1 MSAQTQRSPNVSTL
15 GILISALWLTLTPF
29 AASADV
35 RSDAMSALEMW
46 SPTAVNFSNGTLTV
60 NLPQQRITEDI
71 YIAVLSF
78 GLCLGTLTGKDF
90 SNVGEFVVLNHR
102 GSQGFVYERGASD
115 CDAVLDV
122 ELRSIKDQR
131 LHILGATH
139 WH

>member
-1 MSAQTQRSPNVSTL
+1 MSAQTPRSPKIGTL
-15 GILISALWLTLTPF
+15 GIFLSAFWLILTPF

-46 SPTAVNFSNGTLTV
+46 SPTAVNFSNETLTV

-71 YIAVLSF
+71 YIAALSF

-90 SNVGEFVVLNHR
+90 SNVREFVVLNHK
-102 GSQGFVYERGASD
+102 GTQGFVYERGATD
-115 CDAVLDV
+115 CDAILDE
-122 ELRSIKDQR
+122 ELRSIKDQQ